1 MISLSINEKWK
12 VFLQSRTKNAIDRHQ
27 TIVYLL
33 HSAIIVIVISMQL
46 MGLGGSQETVPRMM
60 SGIHLAACLM
70 ALSLFFVRKLSV
82 PVAISIV
89 ALISQATVVCRFI
102 YFSRIRPEHFLQLI
116 ILNQIVSLMAV
127 VLLVMCFVR
136 YTPFIVA
143 VISLVA
149 YGSVTTYLKEP
160 VLWRIFGFFLGVEFL
175 LCMLGE
181 LLRRNVWHVQTE
193 NTSLHY
199 RETALMHAVKLNER
213 EIEAY
218 LRMSSTDLP
227 SPEDADRL
235 FAMLR
240 PKSQRNLVNAVRLHL
255 KTRLEDTTGLSGIF
269 PMLTKSE
276 LDVCNLILQGKKMNE
291 ISLLLGKTEKNIG
304 VVRTHIRKKLN
315 VPADQ
320 DLQKFLFNLLAEKN
334 IWTRAKQKDS
344 CFAVVQGT

>member
-1 MISLSINEKWK
+1 MIFLSINEKWK

-136 YTPFIVA
+136 YTPFIIA

-160 VLWRIFGFFLGVEFL
+160 ALWRIFGFFSRCG
-175 LCMLGE
+175 
-181 LLRRNVWHVQTE
+181 
-193 NTSLHY
+193 
-199 RETALMHAVKLNER
+199 
-213 EIEAY
+213 
-218 LRMSSTDLP
+218 
-227 SPEDADRL
+227 
-235 FAMLR
+235 
-240 PKSQRNLVNAVRLHL
+240 
-255 KTRLEDTTGLSGIF
+255 
-269 PMLTKSE
+269 
-276 LDVCNLILQGKKMNE
+276 
-291 ISLLLGKTEKNIG
+291 
-304 VVRTHIRKKLN
+304 
-315 VPADQ
+315 VPA
-320 DLQKFLFNLLAEKN
+320 LYA
-334 IWTRAKQKDS
+334 
-344 CFAVVQGT
+344 G